1 MRSMW
6 RLTSNDVRVHWAKV
20 TRYIREY
27 GGVVI
32 ARQYKTDV
40 AAVVPIEWYRRA
52 VEAIG
57 EPETPADP
65 KPPVTYDQ
73 PADGS

>member
-1 MRSMW
+1 MW

-20 TRYIREY
+20 TRYVRER

-52 VEAIG
+52 VDAIG
-57 EPETPADP
+57 EPQVPDDP
-65 KPPVTYDQ
+65 EPPVTYDQ
-73 PADGS
+73 PATES